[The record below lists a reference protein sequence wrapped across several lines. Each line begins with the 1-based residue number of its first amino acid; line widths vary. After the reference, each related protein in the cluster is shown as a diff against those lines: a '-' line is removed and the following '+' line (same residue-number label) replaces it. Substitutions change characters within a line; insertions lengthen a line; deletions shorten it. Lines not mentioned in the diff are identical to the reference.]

1 MESVKEL
8 ILCICFPVLIISG
21 ICNFVNAILY
31 LLNIAPAFV
40 NAMTYATFAG
50 WCISTLFLFMCGN
63 DGTTG
68 AIVFNI
74 FVAAPT
80 LIMLIIS
87 IFLPFPYFTSFML
100 SLFGYFGLLLGL
112 AFLSNIGIINTNFHH

>member
-1 MESVKEL
+1 MESTKEF
-8 ILCICFPVLIISG
+8 ILCIFFPVLIISG

-31 LLNIAPAFV
+31 LSNIAPAFV
-40 NAMTYATFAG
+40 NVMTYATFVG
-50 WCISTLFLFMCGN
+50 WCISTLFLFICGN

-68 AIVFNI
+68 DMVFNI

-100 SLFGYFGLLLGL
+100 SLFGYFGLLIGLGI
-112 AFLSNIGIINTNFHH
+112 LSKIGIIDTSFHH

>member
-1 MESVKEL
+1 MESVKDL
-8 ILCICFPVLIISG
+8 IQCICFPVLIISG
-21 ICNFVNAILY
+21 ICNFANAILY

-40 NAMTYATFAG
+40 NVMTYATFVG
-50 WCISTLFLFMCGN
+50 WCISTLLLFIYN
-63 DGTTG
+63 DDDSTG
-68 AIVFNI
+68 DVVFNI